1 MRPSCRSAARA
12 LLSGFHMM
20 PSQPL
25 FGLAVCAALL
35 APCAVPAQSQS
46 WTLRESAPKQLRM
59 LYFDSFRNH
68 VVGFEQG
75 PDAVWLLRQGVPQ
88 SGWVQQ
94 QLAPLFALQAPLSL
108 LVGYD
113 EARREG
119 VLVARSFQYPP
130 GARTYRWV
138 GGEWQLAATS
148 GGPQVLDAAVAFD
161 RIANRLV
168 VFGGGDLQFGTPSA
182 DLHAWN
188 GSAWSLLP
196 ASNPPPPRTNAAMAF
211 DPLRN
216 RLVVFGGR
224 DQGYAP
230 LGDTWEFDGT
240 QWQQLSGAGPSPRS
254 AAMVYDPSTQR
265 CVLVGGSGGT
275 QQPLSDCWSWD
286 GAQWQA
292 RPALPVGTVGQAWSS
307 SAGIH
312 VVGLGGAV
320 FDSFGGGAW
329 TTRLPGDL
337 GLQRYSPALAYDA
350 ARGEVV
356 AAGGSPL
363 GDTMAWNGRWRSVA
377 SAASGP
383 GERIGAAMA
392 PLGNDL
398 ILFGGMIPPFT
409 LVADTWRW
417 NGSSWSFVLPNNFP
431 PARNRH
437 RMVYDGQR
445 VLLFGG
451 NGAFGPMDDLWAFDG
466 VDWTQ
471 LTTAVSPPARRDHGF
486 AFDAQRQR
494 AVVFGGDSS
503 ANWLSDTWEWDGTLW
518 TLRPS
523 LQMPPPHYP
532 DEIVY
537 DTVRGRV
544 VAPRHGETWEWD
556 GSNWTFVAFASGF
569 EPDAAAMVFESGKG
583 RILAHGRSGKTSVLA
598 PIAQAVSITGVGC
611 GGANELNVHG
621 LLVPGESPSLYV
633 GAAPST
639 IAALALGFA
648 PAQIAWGSLCEQRVT
663 VAASVFGVTD
673 TFGGWGQPLPIPP
686 GPALR
691 GLELHAQAAVLDGG
705 PVSGVSL
712 TRSVR
717 LVVGD

>member
-1 MRPSCRSAARA
+1 MACCNV
-12 LLSGFHMM
+12 GMM
-20 PSQPL
+20 PCHMVVG
-25 FGLAVCAALL
+25 FAVCATMLT
-35 APCAVPAQSQS
+35 PCHVLAQSQS
-46 WTLRESAPKQLRM
+46 WTLRESAPKQLQM

-68 VVGFEQG
+68 VVGFEQLPG
-75 PDAVWLLRQGVPQ
+75 AVWLLRQGVPQ
-88 SGWVQQ
+88 PAWVQQ
-94 QLAPLFALQAPLSL
+94 QLAPLFALQLPLSL

-119 VLVARSFQYPP
+119 ILVTTSNQFPP

-148 GGPQVLDAAVAFD
+148 GGPQVSNAAVAYD
-161 RIANRLV
+161 RVASRLL
-168 VFGGGDLQFGTPSA
+168 VFGGASIQLGTPGA
-182 DLHAWN
+182 DLYAWN
-188 GSAWSLLP
+188 GNAWSIVP
-196 ASNPPPPRTNAAMAF
+196 ASNPPLPRTNAAMAF

-240 QWQQLSGAGPSPRS
+240 QWQQLPVAGPSPRS
-254 AAMVYDPSTQR
+254 ASMVYDPSTQR
-265 CVLVGGSGGT
+265 CVLIGGGSAT
-275 QQPLSDCWSWD
+275 QQPLADCWSWD
-286 GAQWQA
+286 GTQWQL
-292 RPALPVGTVGQAWSS
+292 RPALPVGTVGHAWSS
-307 SAGIH
+307 ATGIH
-312 VVGLGGAV
+312 AVGLGGAV

-329 TTRLPGDL
+329 TTRLPGDP
-337 GLQRYSPALAYDA
+337 GLQRYAPALAFDA

-363 GDTMAWNGRWRSVA
+363 GDTMAWNGRWRPVA

-392 PLGNDL
+392 PLGNEL
-398 ILFGGMIPPFT
+398 VLFGGTVPLYG

-417 NGSSWSFVLPNNFP
+417 NGSSWSFALTNNFP

-466 VDWTQ
+466 LDWTQ
-471 LTTAVSPPARRDHGF
+471 LVTATNPPARRDHGF

-494 AVVFGGDSS
+494 AVLFGGGDTTGS
-503 ANWLSDTWEWDGTLW
+503 LSDTWEWDGTQW
-518 TLRPS
+518 TLRPA
-523 LQMPPPHYP
+523 QQVPPAHFP

-537 DTVRGRV
+537 DAARGQV
-544 VAPRHGETWEWD
+544 VAPRNGETWAWD
-556 GSNWTFVAFASGF
+556 GSNWTFVAFANGF
-569 EPDAAAMVFESGKG
+569 DQDAAAMVYDSGG
-583 RILAHGRSGKTSVLA
+583 NRIVAHGRGGQTTVLA
-598 PIAQAVSITGVGC
+598 PIAQAVSITGWGC

-621 LLVPGESPSLYV
+621 LVVPGEAPALYV
-633 GAAPST
+633 GAAPSMV
-639 IAALALGFA
+639 AALALGFA
-648 PAQIAWGSLCEQRVT
+648 PAQVAWGGLCEQRVT

-673 TFGGWGQPLPIPP
+673 AFGSWSQPLPIPP
-686 GPALR
+686 LPALR
-691 GLELHAQAAVLDGG
+691 GLEVHAQAAVLDGG